1 MSALALPEL
10 AQAIDREHEA
20 AVGAARSVIDHAVAC
35 GRLLIQAKAQLPHGE
50 WLPWLEGN
58 TTVSIRTAQVYTRLA
73 RELPKLSETNAQRVA
88 HLSIR
93 EAIVTISQH
102 TASIA
107 ALPPQSQ
114 DQLIERAEANGE
126 RLASARHHVQRAAT
140 LADLELAKPA
150 ARPVQASP
158 NRRKRLLRN
167 PATRSIMI
175 ALGPNV
181 AGFYINELARELETT
196 DQYRAKQSEID
207 DLTRAAEEL
216 ERQVE
221 ALRREAEQK
230 QQDLGSWSARE
241 LVEKHGPIHPFIE
254 TAEYDLDH
262 ETFADLCKLA
272 EQEAIAALLDGDL
285 VPLRRG
291 YWGDIRHIQFAPLE
305 PATEWTNIGNEHG
318 LPPEIL
324 ASLNPTGEVAP

>member
-1 MSALALPEL
+1 MSAPVLQDLA
-10 AQAIDREHEA
+10 AQIEAEHQA
-20 AVGAARSVIDHAVAC
+20 AVGAARSVTDHAVAC
-35 GRLLIQAKAQLPHGE
+35 GRLLIQAKARLAHGE

-73 RELPKLSETNAQRVA
+73 RELPKLSEANV
-88 HLSIR
+88 
-93 EAIVTISQH
+93 SQH

-107 ALPPQSQ
+107 ALPPQRQ

-126 RLASARHHVQRAAT
+126 RLASARHHVQRAAA
-140 LADLELAKPA
+140 LAYLELAKPA

-158 NRRKRLLRN
+158 TRRKRLLNN

-181 AGFYINELARELETT
+181 AGFYINELTRELETT
-196 DQYRAKQSEID
+196 DQYRTKQSEID
-207 DLTRAAEEL
+207 ELTRAAEEL
-216 ERQVE
+216 ERQAE
-221 ALRREAEQK
+221 ALRREAKQK

-241 LVEKHGPIHPFIE
+241 LIEKQGPIHPFIE
-254 TAEYDLDH
+254 TAEYDLDD
-262 ETFADLCKLA
+262 ETFADLCQLT
-272 EQEAIAALLDGDL
+272 EQEAIAALLAGDL

-291 YWGDIRHIQFAPLE
+291 YWGDIRHIQFAPPE
-305 PATEWTNIGNEHG
+305 PTTEWTNVGNEHG

-324 ASLNPTGEVAP
+324 ASLNPTSEAAP